1 MKVKYMIIGVFILSL
16 SLFSLACSNS
26 NMLPEAMDLETS
38 IKEIIN
44 SKDLNYDLLEDESYQ
59 SKMLELANILT
70 DNNIANPEHIALGDL
85 DGDNIPELV
94 IFKTRNPEN
103 KDDEGALMVYGF
115 NGDKYTLLDSVSM
128 NYDNTNYQL
137 AVGNISKNQ
146 RGIYL
151 NNQVG
156 SHSGITYGF
165 ILKKGKLVS
174 ILNNK
179 KINLLS
185 IYTNNLIMDID
196 GDGILEFSVYLL
208 DPETEDLS
216 SVDSDRIRLW
226 YKWNGED
233 SGTLVKIERFEGN
246 SKINTEIV
254 SNNEILNEA
263 SRLLDS
269 RDMNSFEYLRE
280 NQGKLSPKDNT
291 RLVSR
296 YIELLKSES
305 YPREVDINN
314 LFSKYQLG
322 FNHDHLFNKYSLSL
336 DRLNDMEYISRQ
348 KILASEEELKSKIIS
363 NLKLGYKLRYFD
375 GKYHYIVDFQ
385 KILDTFDK
393 NIQNEYRDYLK
404 ILSLDTNNPYLEN
417 DKLAISLEK
426 LAGRIILIENF
437 KNTYPYS
444 LYIDELDKTYDK
456 YIDIFLYGTKDEPHF
471 NTNNDV
477 SYIDK
482 NTLQIFEQTIKSY
495 PHTNFA
501 DIIQD
506 FIDKVNKGN
515 LELNQGLKK

>member
-16 SLFSLACSNS
+16 SLITLACSKS
-26 NMLPEAMDLETS
+26 NMFPESMDLETS
-38 IKEIIN
+38 IKDIIN
-44 SKDLNYDLLEDESYQ
+44 SKDLNYNLLGDESYRN
-59 SKMLELANILT
+59 KMLELANILT
-70 DNNIANPEHIALGDL
+70 NNNIANPEHIALGDL
-85 DGDNIPELV
+85 DGDSIPELV
-94 IFKTRNPEN
+94 IFKTRDPEN

-115 NGDKYTLLDSVSM
+115 NGDKYALLDSVSM

-137 AVGNISKNQ
+137 AVGNISENQ

-165 ILKKGKLVS
+165 ILREGKLVS

-208 DPETEDLS
+208 DPETEDFS
-216 SVDSDRIRLW
+216 AVDSDKIRLW
-226 YKWNGED
+226 YKWNGDD
-233 SGTLVKIERFEGN
+233 SGSLVKIERFEGN
-246 SKINTEIV
+246 SKVNTEIV

-263 SRLLDS
+263 NKLLDS
-269 RDMNSFEYLRE
+269 RDMSSFEYLRE
-280 NQGKLSPKDNT
+280 NEEKLSPKDNT

-296 YIELLKSES
+296 YIELLESES

-322 FNHDHLFNKYSLSL
+322 FNHDHLFSKYSLSL

-363 NLKLGYKLRYFD
+363 NLKLGYRLRYFD
-375 GKYHYIVDFQ
+375 DKYHYIVDFQ
-385 KILDTFDK
+385 KILDAFDK
-393 NIQNEYRDYLK
+393 NIQKEYRDYLK

-417 DKLAISLEK
+417 EKLVIPLDKLAS
-426 LAGRIILIENF
+426 RIILIENF

-444 LYIDELDKTYDK
+444 LYIDKLDKTYDE
-456 YIDIFLYGTKDEPHF
+456 YIDVFLFGTRNEPHL
-471 NTNNDV
+471 NDNNDIEYV
-477 SYIDK
+477 EENI
-482 NTLQIFEQTIKSY
+482 LQIFEQTIKSY

-501 DIIQD
+501 DVVQN
-506 FIDKVNKGN
+506 FIDELNKGN